1 LLHSGPAEEILRSK
15 TQCCI
20 IRSVPAGT
28 DGKSRTGML
37 TGTSHPYVPPR
48 PKSRPVPACFG
59 RFGLFRPVILFRPIT
74 FQAFAHCFCHL
85 QPPPAVQSSPPKA
98 LFLLL
103 PSSFFFFILP
113 SSSFFR
119 PALSLSLTLCTFSL
133 PFFFL
138 FFGSSAV
145 IAVKPEMKKKKR
157 QKKWIQY
164 SGREV

>member
-1 LLHSGPAEEILRSK
+1 VF
-15 TQCCI
+15 QCCI

-59 RFGLFRPVILFRPIT
+59 RFGLFRSVSAGKPVSAGLLFKPLPTVSVTSSR
-74 FQAFAHCFCHL
+74 L
-85 QPPPAVQSSPPKA
+85 QQSSPVH
-98 LFLLL
+98 LRL
-103 PSSFFFFILP
+103 FFFFFFFLLP
-113 SSSFFR
+113 SSSFFFFLLLLSS
-119 PALSLSLTLCTFSL
+119 AQLSLCLCTFSL

-145 IAVKPEMKKKKR
+145 IAVIAGSR
-157 QKKWIQY
+157 
-164 SGREV
+164 R